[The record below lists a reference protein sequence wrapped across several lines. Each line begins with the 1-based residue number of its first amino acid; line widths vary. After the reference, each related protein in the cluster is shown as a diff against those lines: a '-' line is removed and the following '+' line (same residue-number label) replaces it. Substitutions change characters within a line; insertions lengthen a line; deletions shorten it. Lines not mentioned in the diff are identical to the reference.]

1 MIPLGIK
8 WDWKKKISILTY
20 HSLQYGIFQSDKTG
34 QHNVTTKIPF
44 PHLYLRATPYQ
55 DDCVTLEVPSLRPTR
70 GQFLFLLPVVCRID
84 NHEPRKRHLAVRLS
98 SPVWTV
104 I

>member
-1 MIPLGIK
+1 MILLGIK
-8 WDWKKKISILTY
+8 WTGKKKISTLTY

-55 DDCVTLEVPSLRPTR
+55 DDCVTLEVPSLCPPR
-70 GQFLFLLPVVCRID
+70 GQFLFLLPVVCRIG
-84 NHEPRKRHLAVRLS
+84 NHKPRD
-98 SPVWTV
+98 